1 MLFSTPTDYAAFRL
15 GYEDGV
21 RLLIGAGYPA
31 LDLSFF
37 GGSECCRIPDEGTAR
52 TLRRIADG
60 AGVIFNQAHAP
71 FGGGYDHYT
80 GKLVPQMPTVFA
92 RAAVLGVRQIVVHP
106 LQRGRYYGHEQEL
119 FDMNVDFYRSLAPY
133 AREYGL
139 KIAIENMW
147 QTDSRARHIVDDVCA
162 DPRELAAL
170 YDALDDPDAFTV
182 CLDIGHVALCG
193 REPEDAILLL
203 GHDRLGALH
212 VHDVDYRDDL
222 HTLPGVGL
230 IRWKAVTDALGAI
243 DYKGELT
250 LEADNFLRGFSD
262 CMPTAARFMAD
273 RARQLAAAVDAAR
286 PHN

>member
-1 MLFSTPTDYAAFRL
+1 
-15 GYEDGV
+15 
-21 RLLIGAGYPA
+21 
-31 LDLSFF
+31 
-37 GGSECCRIPDEGTAR
+37 
-52 TLRRIADG
+52 
-60 AGVIFNQAHAP
+60 
-71 FGGGYDHYT
+71 
-80 GKLVPQMPTVFA
+80 
-92 RAAVLGVRQIVVHP
+92 
-106 LQRGRYYGHEQEL
+106 
-119 FDMNVDFYRSLAPY
+119 
-133 AREYGL
+133 
-139 KIAIENMW
+139 MW